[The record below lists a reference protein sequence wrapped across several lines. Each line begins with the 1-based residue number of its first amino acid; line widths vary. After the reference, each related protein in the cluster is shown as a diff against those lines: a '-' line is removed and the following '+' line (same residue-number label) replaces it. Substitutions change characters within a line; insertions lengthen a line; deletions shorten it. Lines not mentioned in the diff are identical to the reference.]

1 MAGNGFSEGS
11 LASCALHGVNMTKKQ
26 NMSFD
31 PLRNPPAIVDI
42 VAPID
47 KRLIEVLNAERAR
60 WVSVDA
66 SLTDPFDSL
75 EALIFSGGKRIR
87 PAFFH
92 WAHVGAGGDSD
103 SAIAIDAAA
112 AIEMLHAFALAHD
125 DVMDHSSSRRGEP
138 SIWQRFSTL
147 HVDNGWE
154 GNARDFGEAVAILV
168 GDLAHVI
175 ADSLIRDLS
184 PDVSDIWNELRL
196 EVNVGQY
203 LDVLSGVTRNFNQE
217 GARTIL
223 EYKTGRYSVQRPLH
237 LGAAIAGRYN
247 EFVESFTAFGQPV
260 GVAFQLRDDL
270 LGVFGNEAET
280 GKPVGD
286 DLREGKPTSLVAAA
300 YEKANAE
307 QLKVLSLIG
316 SSNLTDGDVA
326 NIQDVIIKTGAEQI
340 IEAEIRELTD
350 RALTELD
357 SSSLETKALGA
368 LRELALFVAYR
379 SY

>member
-1 MAGNGFSEGS
+1 MS
-11 LASCALHGVNMTKKQ
+11 L
-26 NMSFD
+26 D
-31 PLRNPPAIVDI
+31 PSRNPPAISEI
-42 VAPID
+42 VGPID
-47 KRLIEVLNAERAR
+47 TRLTDVLNAERSK

-66 SLTDPFDSL
+66 SLADPFDAL

-92 WAHVGAGGDSD
+92 WAHVGSGGNPHSD
-103 SAIAIDAAA
+103 IAIDAAA

-138 SIWQRFSTL
+138 SIWQRFATFHDENAL
-147 HVDNGWE
+147 KGD
-154 GNARDFGEAVAILV
+154 ARDFGEAVAILV

-184 PDVSDIWNELRL
+184 PDVSEIWNELRL
-196 EVNVGQY
+196 EVNIGQY
-203 LDVLSGVTRNFNQE
+203 LDVLSGVTRTFDQE
-217 GARTIL
+217 GARRIL

-237 LGAAIAGRYN
+237 LGAALAGRFN
-247 EFVESFTAFGQPV
+247 DFSVSFTNFGQPV

-270 LGVFGNEAET
+270 LGVFGDELET

-300 YEKANAE
+300 FERADQR
-307 QLKVLSLIG
+307 QLEVLELIG
-316 SSNLTDGDVA
+316 SHDLSDSNIADIQTVIIETEAKRVIEEEIRNLTDSALSELESASLDVKA
-326 NIQDVIIKTGAEQI
+326 
-340 IEAEIRELTD
+340 
-350 RALTELD
+350 
-357 SSSLETKALGA
+357 SSA

-379 SY
+379 TY

>member
-1 MAGNGFSEGS
+1 MS
-11 LASCALHGVNMTKKQ
+11 L
-26 NMSFD
+26 D
-31 PLRNPPAIVDI
+31 PSRNPPAISEI
-42 VAPID
+42 VGPID
-47 KRLIEVLNAERAR
+47 TRLTDVLNAERSK

-66 SLTDPFDSL
+66 SLADPFDAL

-92 WAHVGAGGDSD
+92 WAHVGSGGNPHSD
-103 SAIAIDAAA
+103 IAIDAAA

-138 SIWQRFSTL
+138 SIWQRFATFHDENAL
-147 HVDNGWE
+147 KGD
-154 GNARDFGEAVAILV
+154 ARDFGEAVAILV

-184 PDVSDIWNELRL
+184 PDVSEIWNELRL
-196 EVNVGQY
+196 EVNIGQY
-203 LDVLSGVTRNFNQE
+203 LDVLSGVTRTFDQE
-217 GARTIL
+217 GARRIL

-237 LGAAIAGRYN
+237 LGAALAGRFN
-247 EFVESFTAFGQPV
+247 DFSVSFTNFGQPV

-270 LGVFGNEAET
+270 LGVFGDELET

-300 YEKANAE
+300 FERADQR
-307 QLKVLSLIG
+307 QLEVLELIG
-316 SSNLTDGDVA
+316 SHDLSDSNIADIQTVIIETEAERVIDEEIRNLTDSALSELESASLDVKA
-326 NIQDVIIKTGAEQI
+326 
-340 IEAEIRELTD
+340 
-350 RALTELD
+350 
-357 SSSLETKALGA
+357 SSA

-379 SY
+379 TY

>member
-1 MAGNGFSEGS
+1 MS
-11 LASCALHGVNMTKKQ
+11 L
-26 NMSFD
+26 D
-31 PLRNPPAIVDI
+31 PSRNPPAISEI
-42 VAPID
+42 VGPID
-47 KRLIEVLNAERAR
+47 TRLTDVLNAERSK

-66 SLTDPFDSL
+66 SLADPFDAL

-92 WAHVGAGGDSD
+92 WAHVGSGGNPHSD
-103 SAIAIDAAA
+103 IAIDAAA

-138 SIWQRFSTL
+138 SIWQRFATFHDENAL
-147 HVDNGWE
+147 KGD
-154 GNARDFGEAVAILV
+154 ARDFGEAVAILV

-184 PDVSDIWNELRL
+184 PDVSEIWNELRL
-196 EVNVGQY
+196 EVNIGQY
-203 LDVLSGVTRNFNQE
+203 LDVLSGVTRTFDQE
-217 GARTIL
+217 GARRIL

-237 LGAAIAGRYN
+237 LGAALAGRFN
-247 EFVESFTAFGQPV
+247 DFSVSFTNFGQPV

-270 LGVFGNEAET
+270 LGVFGDELET

-300 YEKANAE
+300 FERANQR
-307 QLKVLSLIG
+307 QLEVLELIG
-316 SSNLTDGDVA
+316 SHDLSDSNIADIQTVIIETEAERVIEEEIRNLTDSALSELESASLDVKA
-326 NIQDVIIKTGAEQI
+326 
-340 IEAEIRELTD
+340 
-350 RALTELD
+350 
-357 SSSLETKALGA
+357 SSA

-379 SY
+379 TY